1 MMIDTY
7 SENDVQLS
15 YEVFKATE
23 RTFKGS
29 MLYAKSFKESQSLRK
44 SQLENL
50 LSLLFGV
57 KELIEE
63 NKAFID
69 TYPIEFMDFINNL
82 VHSGLS
88 QDWLNKHAILGSVF
102 LPDDDALEPVYIEHE
117 VGENLTF
124 SYHLTIDGKFF
135 VIRRNYYASSV
146 GVSSQ
151 DHSSYPLR
159 MCHLR
164 PGMAI
169 PSNFKLDVKSARVL
183 AATLLKDSIT
193 YNVESD
199 EIGISYEYLQ
209 VITQPC
215 NVLYN

>member
-7 SENDVQLS
+7 SEKDVQLS
-15 YEVFKATE
+15 YEVLKATE
-23 RTFKGS
+23 QIFKGS
-29 MLYAKSFKESQSLRK
+29 MLHAESYKESRSLMK
-44 SQLENL
+44 SQLANL

-69 TYPIEFMDFINNL
+69 SYPIEFMDFIGNL
-82 VHSGLS
+82 DHTDIS
-88 QDWLNKHAILGSVF
+88 QDWLIKHAILGSVF
-102 LPDDDALEPVYIEHE
+102 LPDEDALEPLYIEHE

-146 GVSSQ
+146 GVSSE
-151 DHSSYPLR
+151 DHTSYPLR

-164 PGMAI
+164 PGVAI
-169 PSNFKLDVKSARVL
+169 PTNFKLDVKSARVL

-199 EIGISYEYLQ
+199 EIGISNEYQQ

-215 NVLYN
+215 DVLYN